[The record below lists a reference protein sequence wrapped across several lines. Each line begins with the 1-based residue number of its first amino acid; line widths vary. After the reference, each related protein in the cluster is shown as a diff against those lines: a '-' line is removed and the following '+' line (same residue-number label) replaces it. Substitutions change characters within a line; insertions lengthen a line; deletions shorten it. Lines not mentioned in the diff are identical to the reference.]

1 MPFCSLEVALF
12 VQLAAAEGKDR
23 SAREADAAAAADKL
37 AKAEGR
43 LRALRAEGLPKVRQ
57 FALLLALCHTA
68 QSALAAPASC
78 GPSAGCCSRSYPG
91 SGCRNTHST
100 TLGSPSA

>member
-57 FALLLALCHTA
+57 VPCSWHCVTRLSQRWPHRHLVARLRAA
-68 QSALAAPASC
+68 ALARTQAAVV
-78 GPSAGCCSRSYPG
+78 GTR
-91 SGCRNTHST
+91 
-100 TLGSPSA
+100 TLPH